1 MDDLENQFIDRVS
14 QELCLDATREEFAR
28 ETFKKVLSLTKG
40 CSKDSVAIQRLLM
53 GRKGVGKTFF
63 LKKLQ
68 KVAKI
73 LFKENLIAIY
83 SDYSNPEKQ
92 EMPYKLILN
101 GLNNNLIEE
110 VICHFY
116 IMILIK

>member
-1 MDDLENQFIDRVS
+1 MSIFKRCKIF
-14 QELCLDATREEFAR
+14 ELA
-28 ETFKKVLSLTKG
+28 SLK
-40 CSKDSVAIQRLLM
+40 R
-53 GRKGVGKTFF
+53 
-63 LKKLQ
+63 
-68 KVAKI
+68 
-73 LFKENLIAIY
+73 KENLIAIY

>member
-1 MDDLENQFIDRVS
+1 MENQFIDNVS

-68 KVAKI
+68 KVAKN
-73 LFKENLIAIY
+73 LFKENLITIY

-116 IMILIK
+116 KMILIK